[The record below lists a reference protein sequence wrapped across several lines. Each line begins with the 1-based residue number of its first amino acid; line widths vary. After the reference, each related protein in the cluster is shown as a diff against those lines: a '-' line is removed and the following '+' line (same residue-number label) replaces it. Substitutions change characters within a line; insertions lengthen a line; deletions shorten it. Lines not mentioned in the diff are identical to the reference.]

1 MGKSVLTLYP
11 ETETQEVLLAGRPIT
26 FEEFLQLFGEDDLVE
41 LVNGRVVSKMAAKT
55 PHEDLQAWLLSVLR
69 VYVSIRDLGIVLG
82 SRTPVKI
89 DGYNGRLPDIVFVR
103 KEGLHIVTEDAIV
116 EAPDLV
122 IEIRSPGDRRSR
134 VIGLIAD
141 YMRIGVFEIW
151 LVDPQGKV
159 LRVFGRKAKAT
170 RILISG
176 AGFSV
181 QRLLK
186 IFGLKLNGFG
196 RPKDQKNMKPSQT
209 FWVGSYSGFT
219 GF

>member
-1 MGKSVLTLYP
+1 LP
-11 ETETQEVLLAGRPIT
+11 IAPIT

-82 SRTPVKI
+82 SRTPVRI

-103 KEGLHIVTEDAIV
+103 KERLHIVTEDAIV

-159 LRVFGRKAKAT
+159 LRVFWREGEGYKDFEFRRGIFRSRA
-170 RILISG
+170 IE
-176 AGFSV
+176 GFW
-181 QRLLK
+181 LK
-186 IFGLKLNGFG
+186 VEWLWSPK
-196 RPKDQKNMKPSQT
+196 RPKEHQAPRKT
-209 FWVGSYSGFT
+209 SGLET
-219 GF
+219 